1 MGMSD
6 PIADMLT
13 RIRNANH
20 RRFSSVD
27 VLLSKMSVNI
37 AKALKKAGYIS
48 GFEVKR
54 DSGRP
59 AGGMLRIYLRY
70 TDSNERIITGIQR
83 ISKPGRRFYVGSKEI
98 PKVLNGYGL
107 SVLSTSKGILTDS
120 EARRMNLG
128 GEILCNVW

>member
-27 VLLSKMSVNI
+27 VLLSKMSLNI
-37 AKALKKAGYIS
+37 AKVLKKAGYIS

-59 AGGMLRIYLRY
+59 VGGMLRIYLKY
-70 TDSNERIITGIQR
+70 TDSKERIITDIQR

>member
-20 RRFSSVD
+20 RKFSSVD
-27 VLLSKMSVNI
+27 VFLSKMNLNI
-37 AKALKKAGYIS
+37 AKVLKKTGYIS

-54 DSGRP
+54 DSGRL
-59 AGGMLRIYLRY
+59 ARGMLRVYLKY

-98 PKVLNGYGL
+98 PQVLNGYGL